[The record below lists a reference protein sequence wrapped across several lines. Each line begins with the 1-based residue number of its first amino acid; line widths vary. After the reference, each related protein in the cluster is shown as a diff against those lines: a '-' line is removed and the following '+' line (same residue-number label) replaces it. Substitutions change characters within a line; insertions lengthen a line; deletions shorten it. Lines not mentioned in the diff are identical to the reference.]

1 MKIKNSYLYRAAK
14 YCLKYR
20 PFLDDRTQIQ
30 LIYKKRFN
38 KYIDFD
44 NPKSFNEKNNWRKL
58 YERNNLYTR
67 MVDKY
72 SFKEV
77 IKEKCGEHHAFDILN
92 AWDSADDIEIS
103 SLPDKFVLKCNHAGG
118 IIVCRDKNSF
128 DLSEAKKELSIIMK
142 DNYFLGNREW
152 PYKNVKRKIIAEE
165 YRGENLTDYKNYCF
179 NGELKYTLIWKNVSR
194 TDGRKPDPFF
204 CGSYDRNWEKTDMK
218 LKYPSIETD
227 VCEKPAK
234 YQEMVE
240 IAEKLSEDIPFVR
253 IDCYIVDNEVYVGEA
268 TFFPWGGFQ
277 RFSDEKWNDYL
288 GSLIMLKDKIES

>member
-1 MKIKNSYLYRAAK
+1 MKIKNSYIYRAAK
-14 YCLKYR
+14 YYLKYR
-20 PFLDDRTQIQ
+20 PFLDDKTQIQ

-38 KYIDFD
+38 KLIDFD
-44 NPKSFNEKNNWRKL
+44 NPKNFNEKNNWRKL
-58 YERNNLYTR
+58 YERNSLYTS

-77 IKEKCGEHHAFDILN
+77 IKEKCGKDYAFEILD
-92 AWDSADDIEIS
+92 AWDSTDDIDIS
-103 SLPDKFVLKCNHAGG
+103 SLPDQFVLKCNHAGG

-128 DLSEAKKELSIIMK
+128 DLNEAKKELSVIMK
-142 DNYFLGNREW
+142 DNYYLGNREW

-165 YRGENLTDYKNYCF
+165 YKGENLTDYKNYCF
-179 NGELKYTLIWKNVSR
+179 NGKLKYTLIWKNVSR

-204 CGSYDRNWEKTDMK
+204 CGSYDRDWKKTDMK
-218 LKYPSIETD
+218 LEYPSIEND
-227 VCEKPAK
+227 VCEKPAQ

-253 IDCYIVDNEVYVGEA
+253 IDCYIVDNKVYVGEA

-288 GSLIMLKDKIES
+288 GSLITLKDKIV